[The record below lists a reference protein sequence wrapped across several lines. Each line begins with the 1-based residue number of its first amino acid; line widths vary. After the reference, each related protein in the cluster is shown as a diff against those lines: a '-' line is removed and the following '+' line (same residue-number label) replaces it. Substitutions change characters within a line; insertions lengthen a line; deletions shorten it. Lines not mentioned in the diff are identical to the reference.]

1 VALTYFCQ
9 MKSTIFT
16 ILGSIVGINLIG
28 AVVDPV
34 DDIQAI
40 FELLMQAAIAI
51 AGLFRLI
58 KDKRKPGQTFDFA
71 NGSADQK
78 LYVQASPPVSAG
90 INNISNRISHIAT
103 IDQTTAGTE
112 DIWSEY
118 VAVYGAPAAGTK
130 IFIKVQ
136 SVREDTGQVSAQTIL
151 SAVVGA

>member
-1 VALTYFCQ
+1 

-58 KDKRKPGQTFDFA
+58 KDKRKPGQ
-71 NGSADQK
+71 
-78 LYVQASPPVSAG
+78 
-90 INNISNRISHIAT
+90 
-103 IDQTTAGTE
+103 
-112 DIWSEY
+112 
-118 VAVYGAPAAGTK
+118 
-130 IFIKVQ
+130 
-136 SVREDTGQVSAQTIL
+136 
-151 SAVVGA
+151 